1 MTQSLATPR
10 RRRSDSRR
18 SDSRRSDSRR
28 PVSRPRSGTYWFYLL
43 PGLVGFVLVIG
54 IPWGMNVFVSFTQW
68 RGTGS
73 PSWIGLENYRD
84 LWHDDVFWQSFR
96 NNVAMVFAM
105 AIVPT
110 LLGLVIA
117 AVLADYVQEKL
128 GRRTAVRSGPSTTC
142 RRCCR
147 SRWPASCGAGSS
159 IRTGALNAVLRD
171 VGLKRFTQDW
181 LGNPHTALP
190 SVMLVMVWVQLG
202 YPVVM
207 FMAGLQRVDPELHEA
222 AELDGAS
229 WWQRLRHIS
238 VPSIRPE
245 IFVVLLT
252 RTIAAL
258 KVFGPIYVLTRGGPD
273 NATKVPS
280 YFAYQNFFKKAR
292 VGYGAAISTVM
303 TLIILVLTAAFIR
316 AQNRATRDEA

>member
-1 MTQSLATPR
+1 MTQSVATTRHPHSPGR
-10 RRRSDSRR
+10 Q
-18 SDSRRSDSRR
+18 
-28 PVSRPRSGTYWFYLL
+28 RSGTYWLYLL
-43 PGLVGFVLVIG
+43 PGLAGFVLVIG
-54 IPWGMNVFVSFTQW
+54 IPWGMNVFVSFTRW

-73 PSWIGLENYRD
+73 PTWIGLQNYRD
-84 LWHDDVFWQSFR
+84 LMHDDVFWQSFR

-110 LLGLVIA
+110 LLGLIIA
-117 AVLADYVQEKL
+117 AVLADYVHEKL
-128 GRRTAVRSGPSTTC
+128 GARTASTF
-142 RRCCR
+142 RAVYYL
-147 SRWPASCGAGSS
+147 PQVLPIAVAGVVWGW
-159 IRTGALNAVLRD
+159 ILNPDQGALNAVLRD

-190 SVMLVMVWVQLG
+190 SVMVVMVWLQLG
-202 YPVVM
+202 YPIVV

-222 AELDGAS
+222 AELDGAN

-252 RTIAAL
+252 TTIAAL
-258 KVFGPIYVLTRGGPD
+258 KVFSQIFVLTRGGPD
-273 NATKVPS
+273 NATMVPS
-280 YFAYQNFFKKAR
+280 YFAYQNFFEKAR

-303 TLIILVLTAAFIR
+303 TLIILVLTAAFIH
-316 AQNRATRDEA
+316 AQNRANRDEG